1 MGLLMKLLFL
11 MTLCLKLTT
20 VNAQESIQTQIK
32 TAKSQTQR
40 LLTLQKKPLQKKDLY
55 AGNPEKADYIISGV
69 PKTVKQVNP
78 KGVIYRH
85 YVGKNMEI
93 VLKTS
98 QLKTGITPYV
108 IMNPGFSREVYEDLA
123 GMFLT
128 TPQTPPEKVG
138 LPRDPNYNYIDFT
151 LYSGTPVL
159 EIEPEILLIPGIPD
173 VPEWLKKLY
182 IDYKNTG
189 RYDRHYLETFQKIDA
204 RGGANPSYMK
214 VKIVRYRL
222 DGKVVEMK

>member
-1 MGLLMKLLFL
+1 MKLLTFAL
-11 MTLCLKLTT
+11 FFTLTAPSF
-20 VNAQESIQTQIK
+20 AQDIAEQIK
-32 TAKSQTQR
+32 TAQIQTRR
-40 LLTLQKKPLQKKDLY
+40 LLELQKKPLQKKDLY
-55 AGNPEKADYIISGV
+55 AGNAEKADYIITGV
-69 PKTVKQVNP
+69 PKSVKQVNP
-78 KGVIYRH
+78 EGVVYRH
-85 YVGKNMEI
+85 YVGKNMDI

-128 TPQTPPEKVG
+128 TPNTPPEKVG

-151 LYSGTPVL
+151 LYKGTPVL

-182 IDYKNTG
+182 LDYKTTG
-189 RYDRHYLETFQKIDA
+189 RYDRHYIETFKKIDA
-204 RGGANPSYMK
+204 RGGANPTFMK
-214 VKIVRYRL
+214 VKIVRYKL
-222 DGKVVEMK
+222 DGKIYEAK

>member
-1 MGLLMKLLFL
+1 MKILLALSFYLSMVTAHAQSDL
-11 MTLCLKLTT
+11 
-20 VNAQESIQTQIK
+20 NAQLK
-32 TAKSQTQR
+32 TAQAQTKR
-40 LLTLQKKPLQKKDLY
+40 LLDLQKKPLQKKDLY
-55 AGNPEKADYIISGV
+55 AGNPEKADYIITGV

-78 KGVIYRH
+78 TGVVYRH

-128 TPQTPPEKVG
+128 TPNTPPERVG

-151 LYSGTPVL
+151 LYAGTPVL

-173 VPEWLKKLY
+173 VPEWLKKMY
-182 IDYKNTG
+182 VDYKTTG
-189 RYDRHYLETFQKIDA
+189 RYDRHYIETFKKIDA
-204 RGGANPSYMK
+204 RGGANPSFMK
-214 VKIVRYRL
+214 VKIVRYKL
-222 DGKVVEMK
+222 DGKIFEVK